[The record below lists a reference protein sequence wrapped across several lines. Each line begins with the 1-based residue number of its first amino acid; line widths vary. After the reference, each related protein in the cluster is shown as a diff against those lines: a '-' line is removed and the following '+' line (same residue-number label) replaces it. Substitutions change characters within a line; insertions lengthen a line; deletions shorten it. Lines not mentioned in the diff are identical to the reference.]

1 MINKNITNG
10 GIYMAL
16 IKCPECKKKIS
27 DVAEKC
33 PNCGKTIT
41 EADIGNAYEKKRK
54 GKKRKKIAIIIIAII
69 VVIAICGA
77 VTYYFVQQNETR
89 IEEQRKYEEKKKAE
103 EKAEQKKIQEEK
115 EKRESKRKF
124 VRKSQ
129 DLISQTDDVVSD
141 LSKSANKITSTWL
154 NCIYKDKDKETNKW
168 TLKKNGKF
176 KDFSTA
182 VMDCVE
188 DTIYGEKIN
197 NEYSDFTNTLIEWR
211 NLKNDEYIKSE
222 YEEIIEDIDEYTTS
236 ICNLYALLAQPTGSY
251 EEFLSSV
258 NEAQNYVSQNA
269 EGLSY
274 KLHQLIYG

>member
-1 MINKNITNG
+1 
-10 GIYMAL
+10 MAL

-41 EADIGNAYEKKRK
+41 EADIGSAYEQNKKWE
-54 GKKRKKIAIIIIAII
+54 KRKKIAIIIISII
-69 VVIAICGA
+69 VVIAIGGS
-77 VTYYFVQQNETR
+77 VTYYFVKQNEKR
-89 IEEQRKYEEKKKAE
+89 IEEQRKHEEKKKAE
-103 EKAEQKKIQEEK
+103 EKEEQKKIQEEK
-115 EKRESKRKF
+115 NKRESKRKF

-129 DLISQTDDVVSD
+129 DLMSHTDNVVSD

-188 DTIYGEKIN
+188 DTIYGDKIN
-197 NEYSDFTNTLIEWR
+197 NEYSDFTNMLIEWQ
-211 NLKNDEYIKSE
+211 NLKNDEYIRSE
-222 YEEIIEDIDEYTTS
+222 YEAIIDDIDEYTTN
-236 ICNLYALLAQPTGSY
+236 ICNLYALLAQPTGNY

-258 NEAQNYVSQNA
+258 NEAQNHVSQNA

-274 KLHQLIYG
+274 KLHRLIYG